1 MTLIES
7 LLLLL
12 VLSRVLGEIAGRFGQ
27 PAMLGEI
34 AAGILLGPSCLSY
47 IHYTAEIKA
56 IADIGVLLLVFMAGM
71 EMNLPALWNSFRGRS
86 LWVSAAG
93 FIVPL
98 LCGIVVGYA
107 FGLDNTRTIFIGL
120 CIAITALPV
129 SVRILMD
136 LDKLHTDIGQ
146 KIVSAAVANDVIS
159 LLVLGIILDVKGT
172 PGSIAGFLLSVGRSL
187 GKALLFMLVVAVVAR
202 LIRRFS
208 VGSFLRSVNIFDKV
222 AGKLKGNESR
232 FALVLVFVIAF
243 ASFSEFLG
251 LDFVVGAFFGSM
263 LLTHEVLGPD
273 NFEQIERTASNVT
286 MGFLGPIF
294 FAAIGLQFNAST
306 LRDWRLLSSILVASF
321 AGKILGGFIGGRL
334 ARLKSAQC
342 WALGAGLNGR
352 GVMELVIANVALA
365 NGFIGQQ
372 LFTILVLMA
381 VATTF
386 ATPFL
391 LKHAYDRI
399 PEEVPED
406 EEKLSL
412 AHENL

>member
-1 MTLIES
+1 MTFIES

-34 AAGILLGPSCLSY
+34 AAGILLGPSCFSL
-47 IHYTAEIKA
+47 IQYTPEIKA
-56 IADIGVLLLVFMAGM
+56 IADIGVLLLVVMAGM
-71 EMNLPALWNSFRGRS
+71 EMNLSALWNSFRGRS

-98 LCGIVVGYA
+98 FCGIFVGYC
-107 FGLDNTRTIFIGL
+107 FGLDNTRTLFVGL

-136 LDKLHTDIGQ
+136 LGKLQTDIGQ
-146 KIVSAAVANDVIS
+146 KIVSAAVANDVVS
-159 LLVLGIILDVKGT
+159 LLALGIILDAKGA
-172 PGSIAGFLLSVGRSL
+172 PASIPGFLLSVGRSL
-187 GKALLFMLVVAVVAR
+187 GKAVLFMLVVAIIAR
-202 LIRRFS
+202 LMRRYSLSRF
-208 VGSFLRSVNIFDKV
+208 FLSSSIFE
-222 AGKLKGNESR
+222 KLASKLRGNESR
-232 FALVLVFVIAF
+232 FAVVLLFVIAF

-263 LLTHEVLGPD
+263 LLTHEALGPD

-294 FAAIGLQFNAST
+294 FAAIGLQFNTST
-306 LRDWRLLSSILVASF
+306 LRDWRLAAAILVASF
-321 AGKILGGFIGGRL
+321 TGKIVGGYIGGRL
-334 ARLKSAQC
+334 ARMGNRES
-342 WALGAGLNGR
+342 WALGTGLNGR
-352 GVMELVIANVALA
+352 GVMELVIANIALA

-386 ATPFL
+386 TTPFL

-399 PEEVPED
+399 PAENP

-412 AHENL
+412 AHESS

>member
-12 VLSRVLGEIAGRFGQ
+12 VLSRVLGEIVGRFGQ
-27 PAMLGEI
+27 PTMLGEI

-47 IHYTAEIKA
+47 IHYTPEIKA

-71 EMNLPALWNSFRGRS
+71 DMDLPALWNSFRGRS

-98 LCGIVVGYA
+98 LSGVSVGYA
-107 FGLDNTRTIFIGL
+107 FGLDNTRTVFIGL

-136 LDKLHTDIGQ
+136 LGKLHTDIGQ
-146 KIVSAAVANDVIS
+146 KIVSAAVANDVVS
-159 LLVLGIILDVKGT
+159 LLVLGIILDVNEA
-172 PGSIAGFLLSVGRSL
+172 PGSIGGFLLSVGRSL

-202 LIRRFS
+202 LIRRFAF
-208 VGSFLRSVNIFDKV
+208 GSFFRSVNIFDRI

-263 LLTHEVLGPD
+263 LLTNEVLGPE
-273 NFEQIERTASNVT
+273 NFSQIQRTASNVT

-306 LRDWRLLSSILVASF
+306 LRDWKLLLSILFASF
-321 AGKILGGFIGGRL
+321 AGKILGGYIGGRL
-334 ARLKSAQC
+334 ARLEKSAC
-342 WALGAGLNGR
+342 WALGTGLNGR
-352 GVMELVIANVALA
+352 GVMELVIANVALS

-391 LKHAYDRI
+391 LKRAYDRI
-399 PEEVPED
+399 PD
-406 EEKLSL
+406 ENSAGKLAL
-412 AHENL
+412 AHENT